1 MQRPGARATI
11 SWTGILLAALLT
23 GHAFADSEDV
33 KTLLTRSRQ
42 VFGSPPSEIVSA
54 SNPVSEAKV
63 DLGRRLYYETKLSQ
77 SGEISCNSCHDLAA
91 YGVDGEPTSPGHEG
105 QRGGRNSPTVYNA
118 AAHLSQFWDGRAAD
132 VEEQAKGPIL
142 NPIEMAM
149 PSEEAVVA
157 VLESTPIYPPL
168 FKAAFPGESNPVTYD
183 NMARAIGAF
192 ERRLV
197 TPSRFDDFLAG
208 DENALSKEE
217 LTGLQVFMDSGCTA
231 CHVGPVIGGSLYQK
245 IGLVRPYETEDQ
257 GRFAVTG
264 KEADRQFFKVPSLR
278 NIEKTGPYFHDGS
291 IKELEQAIRLMGI
304 HQLGR
309 DLSEQQ
315 VDAIAAF
322 LASLTGRIDQDYIS
336 RP

>member
-1 MQRPGARATI
+1 MLCALLCAGNA
-11 SWTGILLAALLT
+11 LAA
-23 GHAFADSEDV
+23 GGDA
-33 KTLLTRSRQ
+33 KTLMSRAKQ
-42 VFGSPPSEIVSA
+42 VFGTPPSEMA
-54 SNPVSEAKV
+54 SKTNPVTPAKI
-63 DLGRRLYYETKLSQ
+63 DLGRRLYYETKLSK

-105 QRGGRNSPTVYNA
+105 QRGGRNSPTVYHA
-118 AAHLSQFWDGRAAD
+118 AAHVAQFWDGRAAD

-149 PSEEAVVA
+149 PSEAAVVK
-157 VLESTPIYPPL
+157 VLKSTPHYPSQ
-168 FKAAFPGESNPVTYD
+168 FKAAFPGEADPVTYD

-197 TPSRFDDFLAG
+197 TPAPFDDFLAG
-208 DENALSKEE
+208 NEDALSKQQLE
-217 LTGLQVFMDSGCTA
+217 GLQTFMDIGCTA

-245 IGLVRPYETEDQ
+245 MGLVRAYETEDM
-257 GRFAVTG
+257 GRYEVTG
-264 KEADRQFFKVPSLR
+264 HASDRKVFKVPSLR

-291 IKELEQAIRLMGI
+291 IAELDQAIRLMGL

-309 DLSEQQ
+309 ELSQQQ

-322 LASLTGRIDQDYIS
+322 LSSLTGKIDTAYIAEA
-336 RP
+336 R